1 MQDPDEQNPY
11 SEDEPK
17 LRRAWEDGYRAAKR
31 GKSATSILD
40 HRAAIREVWQDG
52 YKATLDEN
60 GEA

>member
-1 MQDPDEQNPY
+1 MN
-11 SEDEPK
+11 PK

-52 YKATLDEN
+52 YKAALDEN